1 MSFDLYPLTTELTV
15 KLEFSSTH
23 SHSNKWNFVWG
34 GEECGFKFSGFPENR
49 FEEITSF
56 PDGVIYAEVKYQPT
70 L

>member
-23 SHSNKWNFVWG
+23 SHSNEWNFVWG
-34 GEECGFKFSGFPENR
+34 GEECGFKLCGYPENR
-49 FEEITSF
+49 
-56 PDGVIYAEVKYQPT
+56 AEKI